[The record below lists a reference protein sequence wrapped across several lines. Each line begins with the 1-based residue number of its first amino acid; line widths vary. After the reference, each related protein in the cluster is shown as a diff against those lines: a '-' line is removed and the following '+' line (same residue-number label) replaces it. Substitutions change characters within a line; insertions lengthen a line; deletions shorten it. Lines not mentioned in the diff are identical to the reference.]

1 MFYIY
6 IYSTSGIRG
15 GFAGSNAKVKLS
27 SHLRPLILSWRDG
40 PCLEDPWFLQL
51 TIPTNQPNQP
61 PSHNHPPLTGV
72 TPIPPSIGS
81 IHGALRV
88 RDLTS
93 LSAPSTSSKGI
104 RNFWIQE
111 ASGTPGPGT
120 KALRG
125 IWYMPPPRRFA
136 RYHLQKKKALWNG
149 IMVFH
154 HHPWKKTALGFPGM
168 IRRGFGAC
176 PGCLREIKPGYEDY

>member
-1 MFYIY
+1 MLKDSVLYIY
-6 IYSTSGIRG
+6 IPRLASGG
-15 GFAGSNAKVKLS
+15 GFAGSNTKVKLS

-51 TIPTNQPNQP
+51 TIPTNPPNQP
-61 PSHNHPPLTGV
+61 PSHNQPPLPGGYPY
-72 TPIPPSIGS
+72 TPIGS

-111 ASGTPGPGT
+111 ASGLRDQGPKEHIIT
-120 KALRG
+120 
-125 IWYMPPPRRFA
+125 
-136 RYHLQKKKALWNG
+136 
-149 IMVFH
+149 
-154 HHPWKKTALGFPGM
+154 
-168 IRRGFGAC
+168 
-176 PGCLREIKPGYEDY
+176 